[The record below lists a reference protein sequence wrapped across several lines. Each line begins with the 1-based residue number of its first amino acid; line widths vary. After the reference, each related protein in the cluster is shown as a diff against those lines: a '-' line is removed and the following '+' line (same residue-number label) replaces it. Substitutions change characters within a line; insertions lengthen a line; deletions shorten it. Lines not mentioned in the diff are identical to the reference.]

1 MHVFFEGGSKS
12 IERRGS
18 RRKKVCANNFCLK
31 INIRVKKKR
40 KRREL
45 FYMSQDIIEDI
56 SLFKRKD
63 LEKVFLLFVT
73 RAFFTKHFQAHWKD
87 CIRNTRTARHTPLF
101 PPLHDPCTSLS
112 TTCPTTLS
120 EPRLPRNW
128 IVILFSKAICKCYQK
143 VSSRHSLPSLSLSL
157 SLFFSLFKPLFF
169 FIRRS
174 FFVSHYLIFSRLS
187 SL

>member
-31 INIRVKKKR
+31 INIRMKKKR

-73 RAFFTKHFQAHWKD
+73 RAFFTKHFQAHRKD
-87 CIRNTRTARHTPLF
+87 CIRNTRTGRHTPLF

-143 VSSRHSLPSLSLSL
+143 VSSRHSLPPLSLCL
-157 SLFFSLFKPLFF
+157 SRSFSLCLNPFF
-169 FIRRS
+169 FL
-174 FFVSHYLIFSRLS
+174 FVGAS
-187 SL
+187 SCLTI

>member
-1 MHVFFEGGSKS
+1 MHVFFEGGSKC

-73 RAFFTKHFQAHWKD
+73 RAFFTKHFQAHRKD
-87 CIRNTRTARHTPLF
+87 CIRNTRTGRHTPLF

-143 VSSRHSLPSLSLSL
+143 VSSRHSLPPLSLCL
-157 SLFFSLFKPLFF
+157 SRSFSLCLNPFF
-169 FIRRS
+169 FL
-174 FFVSHYLIFSRLS
+174 FVGAS
-187 SL
+187 SCLTI